1 MKPLRMKATS
11 SADEAVLR
19 AEERARRKSNRKK
32 RSHRDAGGAMPES
45 LTPPRKPPDALHD
58 EDWGPDESAL
68 PPEQAY
74 KRTRTDDEFYEALA
88 DAQAHDQGVGYYE
101 DELYARQ
108 VPAYATHYSSA
119 AAAAAG
125 IDPAP
130 ATRAS
135 WLSNMDDDEYAEYV
149 RAGMWRVKNKAE
161 VERMERAEKERKE
174 REERERLHREKL
186 ARDEKDRIRK
196 LEERRK
202 RKTREEADAARA
214 RYDEGWR
221 KLRQAVAAAP
231 PVVNP
236 STTTVA
242 PEPPPPPADASGS
255 EADPEAAA
263 AAGHSTSF
271 PLRFTDFPWPLYP
284 PMAFPPLSWPA
295 IDDVS
300 SDSVS
305 AFLLPDSLP
314 ADKHKLVLRQA
325 VLAYHPD
332 RFERYVL
339 KIPDDKDDVR
349 ERVRQL
355 GLRVSQ
361 VLNDLAIRV

>member
-1 MKPLRMKATS
+1 MKPLRMKATN

-19 AEERARRKSNRKK
+19 AQERAHRKSTRKK
-32 RSHRDAGGAMPES
+32 RKRSRHDDSDTRAES
-45 LTPPRKPPDALHD
+45 LTPPRNPPKELH
-58 EDWGPDESAL
+58 EHDWGPDESAL

-88 DAQAHDQGVGYYE
+88 DAQAQDQGVGYYE

-108 VPAYATHYSSA
+108 VPAYATYYSSA

-130 ATRAS
+130 PKKGS

-174 REERERLHREKL
+174 REERERRERDKL
-186 ARDEKDRIRK
+186 AREERERIRK
-196 LEERRK
+196 LEERKK
-202 RKTREEADAARA
+202 RKSKEEAAAART
-214 RYDEGWR
+214 RYDDGWR
-221 KLRQAVAAAP
+221 KLQQAVAAAP
-231 PVVNP
+231 VTKS
-236 STTTVA
+236 STAT
-242 PEPPPPPADASGS
+242 PEPTTDAIAAEDTPAPTAN
-255 EADPEAAA
+255 PAA
-263 AAGHSTSF
+263 F

-284 PMAFPPLSWPA
+284 PMAFPPLSWPTL
-295 IDDVS
+295 DDIS
-300 SDSVS
+300 SASIS
-305 AFLLPDSLP
+305 AFLLSDSLP
-314 ADKHKLVLRQA
+314 ADKHKAFLRQA

-339 KIPDDKDDVR
+339 KIPEDKQDVR
-349 ERVRQL
+349 ERVREL

-361 VLNDLAIRV
+361 VLNDLSQKSS